1 MTYDF
6 STWYLSVVPV
16 ILAVL
21 LGVAGNA
28 GLKGTMRQ
36 LGGRIQ
42 THQDL
47 AAARLAINANKRL
60 AWAYLALWLGQM
72 IAVAFAVKAGLTTFL
87 GAVGHLFAFGVL
99 TLPAGLWAKSVE
111 NTFKAM
117 AVDRSDPALAQT
129 FQRYLAD
136 WKKPSLTIPE

>member
-6 STWYLSVVPV
+6 STWYLSIVPV

-21 LGVAGNA
+21 ISVAGNA

-36 LGGRIQ
+36 LDGRVQ

-47 AAARLAINANKRL
+47 AAVRLAINANKRL
-60 AWAYLALWLGQM
+60 AWAYMALWIGQ
-72 IAVAFAVKAGLTTFL
+72 ILAVALAVKTGLTTFF
-87 GAVGHLFAFGVL
+87 GAVGHVFAFGVL
-99 TLPAGLWAKSVE
+99 TLPAGLWARSVE

-129 FQRYLAD
+129 FHRYLVD
-136 WKKPSLTIPE
+136 WKKPSFSIPE